1 LIIWRSQD
9 SEWRRYV
16 DRAVLGV
23 LALLVAGTAWGLLR
37 GGDGNDVEVNTLPA
51 GFGLAPQETTT
62 TERTVPAQYTIPDDP
77 TTVPATTVAVTTA
90 PTSSTTTTSVPAT
103 TIATTAPVTTV
114 APPVVTTAPPPP
126 DTKGPS
132 IGTLRTSP
140 SKVYE
145 APCTPTVT
153 LTVSIT
159 DSSGVASAEM
169 LSKALQRRSGTN
181 DWYTTTSM
189 SDIAPAGGSITVPVQ
204 ITARDTRGNRTSVGV
219 QLVVYDCNQ

>member
-1 LIIWRSQD
+1 MIIWRSQD

-37 GGDGNDVEVNTLPA
+37 GGDGDDVEVNTLPA

-62 TERTVPAQYTIPDDP
+62 TERTVPAQYTIPDDTTTAAP
-77 TTVPATTVAVTTA
+77 TTTVAATTVPTSSTTTTTVPATTVA
-90 PTSSTTTTSVPAT
+90 PPL
-103 TIATTAPVTTV
+103 VTTV
-114 APPVVTTAPPPP
+114 APPPTTAAPPR

-140 SKVYE
+140 GKVYE

-181 DWYTTTSM
+181 DWYTTTAM

-219 QLVVYDCNQ
+219 QLVVHDCNQ